1 MPVQIIPFP
10 QELRLRLP
18 TIVGNVDYT
27 TLLNQ
32 LQQID
37 FLLLSGG
44 VEEAFVQL
52 ALNRWTVANPKQ
64 TPSVDQQIKFQ
75 TQSRRAL
82 RCNVLRSLLQEDF
95 RGLSCQLAG
104 NGLYQW
110 FCQIGGIDKIQVPSK
125 SQLQRY
131 ASWLPVEQMR
141 EVLNGLLKNAVES
154 PKKLQLKERLDLDD
168 YFLDTT
174 CMKANIHFP
183 VDWVLLGDAV
193 RTLMKATLLIRKEG
207 LRSRM
212 ESPEEFLRRMNRLS
226 IAMTH
231 QRRRSDSKKGR
242 KRVLRQ
248 MKKLVRVVGD
258 HAQRHR
264 QLLDLNWDKTQWTR
278 KQAEQI
284 LKRMDGVVEQLPA
297 AQKQA
302 HERIIGGRRVDNA
315 DKILSLYEKDAHVIV
330 RGKSGASVEFG
341 NGVIM
346 GENRQGVIVDF
357 AFLKDQAPA
366 DSQLLSGSLAR
377 VKEISGC
384 SVKSVATDRGF
395 HSTANSKMLKEANIF
410 DAMCPRKPEELKE
423 RMKDKKFAQMQRR
436 RSQTE
441 GRVGILKNVFLGG
454 EVRAKGYENRELAL
468 AWAVLTHDLWVLA
481 RMKKVKKVRKKPAD
495 LRKAA

>member
-10 QELRLRLP
+10 LELQPRLP

-27 TLLNQ
+27 TLRKHLE
-32 LQQID
+32 QID

-44 VEEAFVQL
+44 VEEAFVQ
-52 ALNRWTVANPKQ
+52 ASLNHWTASNTKQ
-64 TPSVDQQIKFQ
+64 APNCDQQIKFQ

-82 RCNVLRSLLQEDF
+82 RCNVLRTLLQEDF

-110 FCQIGGIDKIQVPSK
+110 FCQIGGIDKVQVPSK

-131 ASWLPVEQMR
+131 AGWLPVQPMR
-141 EVLNGLLKNAVES
+141 EVINGLLKNAAES

-168 YFLDTT
+168 YFLDSS

-183 VDWVLLGDAV
+183 VDWILLGDAV
-193 RTLMKATLLIRKEG
+193 RTLMKATLLIREEG
-207 LRSRM
+207 LRGRM
-212 ESPEEFLRRMNRLS
+212 KSPEEFLRRMNRLS
-226 IAMTH
+226 IQMTH

-248 MKKLVRVVGD
+248 MKDLVVVVRD
-258 HAQRHR
+258 HAKRHR
-264 QLLDLNWDKTQWTR
+264 QLLDLNWEKTRWTR
-278 KQAEQI
+278 KEADQI

-302 HERIIGGRRVDNA
+302 HERIIGGRKVDNA
-315 DKILSLYEKDAHVIV
+315 DKVLSLYEKDVHVIV

-341 NGVIM
+341 NTVVL

-357 AFLKDQAPA
+357 TLIKDQAPA

-377 VKEISGC
+377 VKEITGR
-384 SVKSVATDRGF
+384 SVKSVAADRGF
-395 HSTANSKMLKEANIF
+395 HSAANSKMLKEAKIF
-410 DAMCPRKPEELKE
+410 DATCPRKPNELKE
-423 RMKDKKFAQMQRR
+423 RMKDRKFAQMQQR

-441 GRVGILKNVFLGG
+441 GRIGILKNVFLGG
-454 EVRAKGYENRELAL
+454 GVRAKGYENRELGL

-481 RMKKVKKVRKKPAD
+481 RMKKVKKVKRKPAD
-495 LRKAA
+495 LKKAA